1 MEVTTMKEKLS
12 PQAAD
17 SKIFEGDGGSYHS
30 WSTSNFPLLAH
41 SKVGAGKLLLHPRGF
56 ALPHYS
62 DSSKIGYVLQGSCT
76 VGIISPGTSR
86 EQVLTIEKGDAVPVP
101 VGVVSWWF
109 NGGDSD
115 VDIVFI
121 GETSKAYVP
130 GEFTY
135 FFLTGKV
142 GLLGGFSNE
151 FIRRAYNGI
160 TKEEASK
167 LVTSQ
172 TGTLV
177 VRLDEGISMPNIP
190 QPCNHH
196 HKKQLIISN
205 SSLTAAANA
214 NYSTFEEVAL
224 SAKLVKLEPEGEAA
238 VLPPTYAADSAVQV
252 SYVVKGS
259 GRVQLVGINGKQ
271 ELDAQV
277 KAGDLLV
284 IPPFYAAME
293 IADHE
298 QGVECLSV
306 ITSSQ
311 PKFGQLGGKTSVWK
325 AMYPGALQASLGTSP
340 EFAQLVVSKM
350 TSNTPL

>member
-1 MEVTTMKEKLS
+1 MTKEKLS

-17 SKIFEGDGGSYHS
+17 SKIFEGDGGSYHG
-30 WSTSNFPLLAH
+30 WSSSNFPLLAH
-41 SKVGAGKLLLHPRGF
+41 FKVGAGKLLLHPRGF

-62 DSSKIGYVLQGSCT
+62 DSTKIGYVLQGTCT
-76 VGIISPGTSR
+76 VGMISPGASR

-115 VDIVFI
+115 VVIVFI

-135 FFLTGKV
+135 FLLTGKL

-151 FIRRAYNGI
+151 FVRRAYNGI
-160 TKEEASK
+160 TKEEANK

-172 TGTLV
+172 TGTLL

-190 QPCNHH
+190 HPQPCNHH
-196 HKKQLIISN
+196 HHT
-205 SSLTAAANA
+205 SLTAAAANA
-214 NYSTFEEVAL
+214 NGNYSTFEEVGL
-224 SAKLVKLEPEGEAA
+224 SAKLVKLEPEGAAA

-252 SYVVKGS
+252 IYIVKGS
-259 GRVQLVGINGKQ
+259 GRVQLVGINGKL

-293 IADHE
+293 IADQE

-311 PKFGQLGGKTSVWK
+311 PEFGQLGGKTSVWK
-325 AMYPGALQASLGTSP
+325 AMSPGVLQASLGTSP
-340 EFAQLVVSKM
+340 EFAQLFVSKM